1 MKKLKIT
8 LSSLLLLIATNTLFS
23 QTYNADDDEVDFY
36 VPGILAN
43 DAMQQVNF
51 LLCFMKNTNFESFI
65 DKGVYKA
72 LVDEAQCQS
81 ASGLDAASE
90 ALQATGGSAETGT
103 SAVNETDTINYTT
116 AVMQPSSSGSEYLG
130 KGWVS
135 LNFDVG
141 GSDQNLTA
149 YVKVNIRARADSS
162 NRFGSFTMR
171 YDIRNEAAIGAP
183 LNVDANTSIEK
194 GYLDV
199 TNNVIKYRQSGVED
213 PPRAIEVDFN
223 DLNNIQGILQTV
235 LESGAGEPQPT
246 HALFHQIHVNE
257 GSNLYCQ
264 KFLAARTVS
273 LGVDANNVPEWS
285 VSNDDVAGFDP
296 AGLTNVGTDGGNSGS
311 IIGSHCWDL
320 RKSEAKRIVYEYGT
334 YLPSA
339 GNTARKD
346 LATPSLSLE
355 AKSTTDPANAALAN
369 TPPIWIHASHW
380 GVHVDQNRR
389 GDVTDAIVFKNTR
402 NDNDAT
408 KYSLRKNYYEIQKLS
423 REQISLNSLDKIS
436 FQTNISWLAREG
448 SPFRTAIQN
457 LGFPV
462 GDGFG
467 IGNCNSSNTPV
478 LVQCPEF
485 AGYISVSAGT
495 VTFHVTDAMSWGS
508 NRQLPFKLPTPFTF
522 TAAEWV
528 TQMSVNNNNAG
539 MWFHDPDAHQG
550 YWVPF
555 SAFQNVASNNV
566 VTNIQQKI
574 SMAELKADIEN
585 PATNAGATGLICIE
599 RCLGYDELNATL
611 AEAFTDMGGATPDP
625 SSALSSP
632 YLDIGAYL
640 KNDSYFDDNPTDDQR
655 NIGADPANPDEVL
668 FVKGRHNFIGGVKKG
683 EAGKYVVALDNGEL
697 KIKEDMA
704 TYTPAQNNF
713 IEYTGSDTAGN
724 KLAVNQ
730 RSHNDGLRDYRH
742 KTKPVGYTVNDYN
755 RHLGYAFTMDV
766 VIDSTQN
773 ILDLYCP
780 LDGTL
785 QNASGYSALLKTDPG
800 GASVHATGTQ
810 EYYCDYK
817 FNEIPVRYEIRLKQ
831 MPVYTLVDSEDANET
846 PISISEPVT
855 LEYTVPANTVY
866 NFSNLEL
873 TGDATKN
880 LEGRKFKMK
889 FEGFGNLYNIPGR
902 VVNVCNETIVG
913 KYTDNWLPCYR
924 YVHDFIIPDGAILK
938 DTSGADYLK
947 VKALKGDEYLKKIV
961 SNYDAY
967 SKEIT
972 DVPGDNNLL
981 DIYTDIGAK
990 PAISHPA
997 ANSEKAAVVHGVTVI
1012 AAP

>member
-90 ALQATGGSAETGT
+90 SLQATGGSAETGT
-103 SAVNETDTINYTT
+103 SAVNETDTFNYTT
-116 AVMQPSSSGSEYLG
+116 AVMQPSSSGSGYLG

-162 NRFGSFTMR
+162 NRFGSFTMH
-171 YDIRNEAAIGAP
+171 YDIRNEVAIGAP
-183 LNVDANTSIEK
+183 LNIDANTSIEK

-235 LESGAGEPQPT
+235 LESGAGDPQPT

-257 GSNLYCQ
+257 GSDLYCQ
-264 KFLAARTVS
+264 SFKAARTVS
-273 LGVDANNVPEWS
+273 QGVANGVPIWI
-285 VSNDDVAGFDP
+285 VDPNDVAGFDP
-296 AGLTNVGTDGGNSGS
+296 AGLTNVGTDSGNSGS

-320 RKSEAKRIVYEYGT
+320 KESEAKRIVYEYGT

-339 GNTARKD
+339 GDTARKD

-355 AKSTTDPANAALAN
+355 AKSTTDPANTTLN
-369 TPPIWIHASHW
+369 SPIWIHASHW

-389 GDVTDAIVFKNTR
+389 ADVTDAIVFKNTR

-408 KYSLRKNYYEIQKLS
+408 KYSLRKNYYEIQRLT
-423 REQISLNSLDKIS
+423 RDQISLNSLDKIS
-436 FQTNISWLAREG
+436 FQANISWLAREG
-448 SPFRTAIQN
+448 SPYRTAIESL
-457 LGFPV
+457 LGFTF
-462 GDGFG
+462 GSDFG
-467 IGNCNSSNTPV
+467 ITNCDGNSNPV
-478 LVQCPEF
+478 KPRCSEF
-485 AGYISVSAGT
+485 SGYISVAPGGA
-495 VTFHVTDAMSWGS
+495 VTFNVTEAMNWDES
-508 NRQLPFKLPTPFTF
+508 NRQLPFKLATPITF
-522 TAAEWV
+522 TAAEWIA
-528 TQMSVNNNNAG
+528 NIPANGPGLN
-539 MWFHDPDAHQG
+539 FYDRDARQS
-550 YWVPF
+550 YWIPY
-555 SAFQNVASNNV
+555 SAFADVTSNSV
-566 VTNIQQKI
+566 VTNTQQKI
-574 SMAELKADIEN
+574 TMAELKADIEN
-585 PATNAGATGLICIE
+585 TQTNAGATGLICIE
-599 RCLGYDELNATL
+599 RCLGYDELNTTL
-611 AEAFTDMGGATPDP
+611 NEAFIDMGVATPNP
-625 SSALSSP
+625 STALPSP

-640 KNDSYFDDNPTDDQR
+640 KDDSYFDNNPTDDQR
-655 NIGADPANPDEVL
+655 NIGPDPANPIEEL
-668 FVKGRHNFIGGVKKG
+668 FVKGRHNFIGGVRKG

-713 IEYTGSDTAGN
+713 IEYTGNDTAGI
-724 KLAVNQ
+724 KFAVNQ

-742 KTKPVGYTVNDYN
+742 KTKPAGYTVNDYN
-755 RHLGYAFTMDV
+755 RHLGYAFIMDV
-766 VIDSTQN
+766 VINSTQN
-773 ILDLYCP
+773 ISDLYCP
-780 LDGTL
+780 PDATA
-785 QNASGYSALLKTDPG
+785 QNTSGYSATLKTDPG
-800 GASVHATGTQ
+800 GASVHTTGIQ

-855 LEYTVPANTVY
+855 LEYTVPANAVY

-873 TGDATKN
+873 TGVANKN

-902 VVNVCNETIVG
+902 VVNVCNEQVVG

-961 SNYDAY
+961 SNYEGY
-967 SKEIT
+967 SKEIIN
-972 DVPGDNNLL
+972 VPGDNNLQ
-981 DIYTDIGAK
+981 DIYSDIGVK